1 MREQAAWRRINW
13 PVQAPVLLALLGAVY
28 VCVSLATGQMFPSLF
43 GVLLVMGL
51 WLVTRE
57 PYNVMLLWVL
67 ISPAFDWWGGIEL
80 GSLPNIT
87 PHRLLLGA
95 TIVSLLLRRSTSD
108 SQVLKKQRNP
118 EVVLLGLYLAYS
130 AMVIFMR
137 VDSFEEVFVW
147 FQTFLLPA
155 LAFLIPFGLITNEQQ
170 VLRLF
175 RWMPLIVVYLFLPA
189 LYEQITQTSIFPG
202 GWLWGVGM
210 GYTGFRSSSL
220 SGQAS
225 TLSNM
230 GLLLIPFMIY
240 RFSENRRRLIAS
252 VWDYLL
258 LAFAGGIVLC
268 SYLRSAMIAVA
279 VVLTLAV
286 IGVPKLRRI
295 LLPLLLIIAAVLV
308 WQWNNIAETD
318 LFQQRMLNTTTG
330 IERLYNFN
338 AQMDRLLANPLFG
351 EGGSEAFRFSGQ
363 TTASHN
369 FYMTLALH
377 TGLIGLFLY
386 LAPIALI
393 VLRTRKWLRSSTS
406 GGLSSRKRDLVIVLW
421 LSVIGMMIN
430 AMFMD
435 LRFFGTGLALFW
447 FILGMIARI
456 TAWPRPAYDLSA
468 ESAVCFVNHLNHGIP
483 LVPRRN

>member
-1 MREQAAWRRINW
+1 MVLNTQRINRQ
-13 PVQAPVLLALLGAVY
+13 VQAPVLLASLGAVY

-43 GVLLVMGL
+43 GIFLVIGL
-51 WLVTRE
+51 WLIKRE
-57 PYNVMLLWVL
+57 PYDVMLLWVL

-87 PHRLLLGA
+87 PHRLLLGV
-95 TIVSLLLRRSTSD
+95 TIVSLLLRRSISD
-108 SQVLKKQRNP
+108 NPVQETQRKP

-130 AMVIFMR
+130 TMMIIMR
-137 VDSFEEVFVW
+137 VDSFEEVFGL
-147 FQTFLLPA
+147 FQTTLLPA

-189 LYEQITQTSIFPG
+189 LYEQITKTSFLPG

-210 GYTGFRSSSL
+210 GYRGFRSSSL

-240 RFSENRRRLIAS
+240 RFSKDRQRLIAR

-268 SYLRSAMIAVA
+268 SYFRSAMIALA
-279 VVLTLAV
+279 FVLLLAV
-286 IGVPKLRRI
+286 IGVPKMRKTV
-295 LLPLLLIIAAVLV
+295 LPSLLIIAAVLV

-318 LFQQRMLNTTTG
+318 LFQQRMLNPLTG
-330 IERLYNFN
+330 IERLENVN
-338 AQMDRLLANPLFG
+338 TQMKRLLANPLFG
-351 EGGSEAFRFSGQ
+351 EGGSEALLISG
-363 TTASHN
+363 TTTVSHN
-369 FYMTLALH
+369 FYMSLALH
-377 TGLIGLFLY
+377 TGLIGLVLY
-386 LAPIALI
+386 LAPIAVI
-393 VLRTRKWLRSSTS
+393 VLRTGKWLRSSTS
-406 GGLSSRKRDLVIVLW
+406 GGLLSRKRDLVIILW

-430 AMFMD
+430 GMFMD
-435 LRFFGTGLALFW
+435 LRFFGTALALFW

-456 TAWPRPAYDLSA
+456 TAWPQSDYDVSARPSSA
-468 ESAVCFVNHLNHGIP
+468 P
-483 LVPRRN
+483 RVP